1 MTAAAAIPALTS
13 LAQPVMR
20 ELKHPVIGYKRTVTR
35 VGKRGTVTKE
45 YSCELRAWELGAG
58 VLTAA
63 AITFVALGAGVL
75 KWKPH
80 TYTYTDAKGVKQQ
93 GVINFPGAG
102 NSPGSSGYAAP
113 LPVTIPSMPGIQNTG
128 DWWKFIFPWG
138 PFI

>member
-1 MTAAAAIPALTS
+1 MTAAAAIPALTA
-13 LAQPVMR
+13 LAQPVIR
-20 ELKHPVIGYKRTVTR
+20 ELKHPVIGYKKTVTKT
-35 VGKRGTVTKE
+35 GKRGTVTKE

-63 AITFVALGAGVL
+63 AITLAAIGAGVL

-102 NSPGSSGYAAP
+102 GTAAAP

-138 PFI
+138 PFL